1 MPEDR
6 IDNVV
11 KDWNDERPEL
21 PTEALGLVLRI
32 QALAKIHAVRLT
44 ETLNSLS
51 LEWWEY
57 DVLSALR
64 RQGAPFQLSAS
75 EITKCSMISPGA
87 VTNRIDR
94 LLERKLV
101 NRIEDPNDRRRVL
114 VALSSGGLAL
124 VDRASEARF
133 DCADK
138 AVSLLSAEQ
147 RRQLDGLLRVLL
159 SPEF

>member
-1 MPEDR
+1 MRKDR

-21 PTEALGLVLRI
+21 STEALGLVLRI
-32 QALAKIHAVRLT
+32 QALAKAHAVQLT

-94 LLERKLV
+94 LLDRKLV
-101 NRIEDPNDRRRVL
+101 NRIEDPTDRRRVL
-114 VALSSGGLAL
+114 VALSDDGVSL

-133 DCADK
+133 ASADK
-138 AVSLLSAEQ
+138 AVSRLSAAQ
-147 RRQLDGLLRVLL
+147 RSQLDDLLRVLL
-159 SPEF
+159 GSES